1 MTAPDDTRTPLSEAG
16 PTETGP
22 AENVTPANVTPENV
36 TPENVTPAPAE
47 NEGPERPV
55 YTPENEPPAT
65 PAVSAPASPALHD
78 RVVNALTTIYDP
90 EIPVNIYEM
99 GLVYDLNVTSD
110 GDVKILMTLTSPTC
124 PVAESLPPEVEA
136 KVGAVEGVR
145 DVKVELT
152 WEPPWTMDRMSEAA
166 KLELGYL

>member
-1 MTAPDDTRTPLSEAG
+1 MPDDTRTHLSV
-16 PTETGP
+16 P
-22 AENVTPANVTPENV
+22 AENATPENV
-36 TPENVTPAPAE
+36 TPDNVTPASVTPSVAPAVE
-47 NEGPERPV
+47 PAAPRPERPV
-55 YTPENEPPAT
+55 YTPEA
-65 PAVSAPASPALHD
+65 AAAPGVHD
-78 RVVNALTTIYDP
+78 RVVEALTTIYDP

-99 GLVYDLNVTSD
+99 GLVYDVDVSAD

-152 WEPPWTMDRMSEAA
+152 WDPPWTPEKMSEAA

>member
-1 MTAPDDTRTPLSEAG
+1 MAPDDTRTHTPVPVG
-16 PTETGP
+16 
-22 AENVTPANVTPENV
+22 ENATPDNV
-36 TPENVTPAPAE
+36 TPENVTPASVTPTVAPDVEPAAPR
-47 NEGPERPV
+47 PERPV
-55 YTPENEPPAT
+55 YTPE
-65 PAVSAPASPALHD
+65 APAAPSVQD
-78 RVVNALTTIYDP
+78 RIVEALTTIYDP

-99 GLVYDLNVTSD
+99 GLVYDVNVSPD

-145 DVKVELT
+145 EVKVELT
-152 WEPPWTMDRMSEAA
+152 WEPPWTPEKMSEAA

>member
-1 MTAPDDTRTPLSEAG
+1 MAPDDTRTHTSVPAG
-16 PTETGP
+16 ENATPD
-22 AENVTPANVTPENV
+22 NVTPDNVTPESV
-36 TPENVTPAPAE
+36 TPTVAPDVEPAAPR
-47 NEGPERPV
+47 PERPV
-55 YTPENEPPAT
+55 YVPD
-65 PAVSAPASPALHD
+65 APAAASVHD
-78 RVVNALTTIYDP
+78 RIVEALTTIYDP

-99 GLVYDLNVTSD
+99 GLVYDVSVGPD

-152 WEPPWTMDRMSEAA
+152 WEPPWTPDKMSEAA
-166 KLELGYL
+166 RLELGYL